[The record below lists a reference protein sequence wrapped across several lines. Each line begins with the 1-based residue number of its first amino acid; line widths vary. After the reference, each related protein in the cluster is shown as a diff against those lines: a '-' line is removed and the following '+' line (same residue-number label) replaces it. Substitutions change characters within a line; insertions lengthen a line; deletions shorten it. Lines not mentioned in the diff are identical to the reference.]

1 MDAGKMT
8 REDVLDYWEGQ
19 VTAQRSSGMKVADW
33 CAASDVSYWQFQ
45 YWRRVLGRE
54 GRFVGRRG
62 RRPSVGVPRQS
73 GFQQIVVDSAVTSAS
88 PVEVVLPSGVRI
100 RVEPGVDRAV
110 LRIVLEEAAR
120 C

>member
-1 MDAGKMT
+1 MDSAKKS
-8 REDVLDYWEGQ
+8 REDVLDYWEGR
-19 VTAQRSSGMKVADW
+19 VAAQRASGMKVADW
-33 CAASDVSYWQFQ
+33 CAVKGISFSKFA
-45 YWRRVLGRE
+45 YWRGVLGRE

-62 RRPSVGVPRQS
+62 RRPSVRAPKPS
-73 GFQQIVVDSAVTSAS
+73 AFQQIVVDSAVTSAS

-100 RVEPGVDRAV
+100 RVHTGVDRAV